1 MMEFEELIEKTARE
15 LEKSFE
21 GKTARLREV
30 LKNNGVRRRGIILY
44 SPSETAF
51 PTVYLEEYYEEYR
64 KGKGFPEVIR
74 EIERDFRRHR
84 PPENVSILS
93 GFTRW
98 CLARE
103 KLDIKVINYKANQE
117 LLEAL
122 PHRRFLDL
130 AEVYCYMEDLGGGS
144 RGTVLVDKS
153 HLKLWGISQEELE
166 ECAHICHKR
175 HKNPQVRSMREI
187 LLEAGG
193 QCLPDGERAMG
204 GFPVK
209 MYVAVNAGS
218 VSGASI
224 LLYPESFREAAER
237 LQDDL
242 YILPSSVFEVLAIP
256 AGRERP
262 EELAGM
268 VREVNHCEVAAE
280 ERLSES
286 VYLYSRESGEIRI
299 AWEGRQGKEANRE

>member
-1 MMEFEELIEKTARE
+1 MMEFEEFTEKTARE

-21 GKTARLREV
+21 GKAARLREV
-30 LKNNGVRRRGIILY
+30 LKNNGVRRHGIILY
-44 SPSETAF
+44 SPGETAF

-74 EIERDFRRHR
+74 EIGRDFRRHR

-130 AEVYCYMEDLGGGS
+130 AEVYCYMENLGGGS

-175 HKNPQVRSMREI
+175 RKSPQVRSMRE
-187 LLEAGG
+187 
-193 QCLPDGERAMG
+193 
-204 GFPVK
+204 
-209 MYVAVNAGS
+209 
-218 VSGASI
+218 
-224 LLYPESFREAAER
+224 
-237 LQDDL
+237 
-242 YILPSSVFEVLAIP
+242 ILPSSVFEVLAVP

-299 AWEGRQGKEANRE
+299 AWEGRQGKEADRE